1 MKKLLFVFNPRSGKG
16 RIKYALFDIV
26 NIFAKAGYE
35 VTTYPTQRR
44 DDCAERVGA
53 CAGRF
58 DLVVVSG
65 GDGTLNEAVRG
76 MLSIPEEKRL
86 PIGYIP
92 AGTMNDFAAGNGIP
106 KAMSDAA
113 EAIVRGETVK
123 YDIGIFNG
131 SPFIY
136 VAAFGAFTD
145 VSYDTP
151 QTKKNLLGPA
161 AYFFE
166 GIKRIPQIEG
176 IRVRV
181 RAGDGRELDEE
192 VLWCFIM
199 NSSSVAGIEIGDF
212 YQIDTSD
219 GLFEI
224 VLIPKSSNIID
235 YAAVISDIKSGRRD
249 ADGVKVIT
257 ADSAEITTEKPV
269 RWTLDGEYGGETGFV
284 SFSVAHDA
292 VEFILNRKDTQNGI
306 NS

>member
-1 MKKLLFVFNPRSGKG
+1 MKKLLFVFNPHSGKG
-16 RIKYALFDIV
+16 KIRNTLFDIV
-26 NIFAKAGYE
+26 DIFTKADYE
-35 VTTYPTQRR
+35 VTIHPTQEKN
-44 DDCAERVGA
+44 DCADKIRQRGEA
-53 CAGRF
+53 F

-76 MLSIPEEKRL
+76 MLSMDKDKRL

-106 KAMSDAA
+106 KATKVAA

-123 YDIGIFNG
+123 YDIGIFNECA
-131 SPFIY
+131 FIY

-151 QTKKNLLGPA
+151 QAKKNIFGSA
-161 AYFFE
+161 AYLIE

-176 IRVRV
+176 INVRIKTIE
-181 RAGDGRELDEE
+181 GEELEEE

-212 YQIDTSD
+212 YQIDTND
-219 GLFEI
+219 GVFEL
-224 VLIPKSSNIID
+224 VLIPKSPNIID
-235 YAAVISDIKSGRRD
+235 YAAVISDIKNGKRD
-249 ADGVKVIT
+249 ADGVRVIST
-257 ADSAEITTEKPV
+257 RGAEIITEKPV
-269 RWTLDGEYGGETGFV
+269 RWTLDGEYGGETDAV

-292 VEFILNRKDTQNGI
+292 VEFILNKGKENI
-306 NS
+306 N